1 MNSHSKS
8 DQGSLTIVEHACQE
22 IPGFKK
28 LYKKLDDKIQ
38 ISGHSIS
45 TFNNYARKLAL
56 ISLHFG
62 KLPQEVKVK
71 DINKHLASLVR
82 QTKSPSK
89 SDFKFYV
96 YSLRYCYRL
105 LGLKKKM
112 VQLPKLKKDKKLPV
126 VLNLEE
132 CKALFTASKQLK
144 HRLILSLIYSAGM
157 RTGEALRLKLADVDI
172 VRMTIHIRQSKCNK
186 DRYVPLSPKIL
197 DSLQKYLKDYQPVE
211 YLFNGNKPGI
221 PLSATGIKWALQD
234 AIKKSKI
241 QKKINLHSLRH
252 SYATHLLEYGLDIG
266 SIMYL
271 LGHSRI
277 ETTMMYLHV
286 AQFSR
291 KDVFSPY
298 DML

>member
-1 MNSHSKS
+1 
-8 DQGSLTIVEHACQE
+8 
-22 IPGFKK
+22 
-28 LYKKLDDKIQ
+28 
-38 ISGHSIS
+38 
-45 TFNNYARKLAL
+45 
-56 ISLHFG
+56 
-62 KLPQEVKVK
+62 
-71 DINKHLASLVR
+71 
-82 QTKSPSK
+82 
-89 SDFKFYV
+89 
-96 YSLRYCYRL
+96 L
-105 LGLKKKM
+105 LGMKNKM
-112 VQLPKLKKDKKLPV
+112 VKLPKLKKVKKLPV

-157 RTGEALRLKLADVDI
+157 RSGEALRLKLADIDT

-197 DSLQKYLKDYQPVE
+197 VSLQEYLKAYQPVE

-221 PLSATGIKWALQD
+221 PLSATGIKWALLD
-234 AIKKSKI
+234 AVKKSKI

-252 SYATHLLEYGLDIG
+252 SYATHLLEFGLDIG

-291 KDVFSPY
+291 KDIFSPY